1 MLGEAMGRPLD
12 FRVAQTPWLLGPDSL
27 AVQGQA
33 ALGQGGEGALH
44 LTHFRIRKGG
54 SEHSAAQ
61 RGWEE
66 WPCPRHSVPCTEVAL
81 LGRWG
86 RCEVTTCDCQQQR
99 GRRRGE
105 LVAGQG
111 RVTHFWG
118 VRLSK
123 LL

>member
-1 MLGEAMGRPLD
+1 MGEAMGRPLD

-54 SEHSAAQ
+54 SEHSAAL

-86 RCEVTTCDCQQQR
+86 GVRSPRVIANSRE
-99 GRRRGE
+99 GGGGE
-105 LVAGQG
+105 SWWQG
-111 RVTHFWG
+111 RG
-118 VRLSK
+118 G
-123 LL
+123 